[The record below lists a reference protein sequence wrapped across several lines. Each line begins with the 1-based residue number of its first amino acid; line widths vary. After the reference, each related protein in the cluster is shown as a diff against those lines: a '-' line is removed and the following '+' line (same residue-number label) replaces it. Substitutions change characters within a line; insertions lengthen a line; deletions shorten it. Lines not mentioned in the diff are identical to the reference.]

1 MKKICYVC
9 ALFILFL
16 YPIHVGGQTPESYM
30 IDGFVSHARTYQLDS
45 EAQTASDLA
54 SFYGYAI
61 EPMSIL
67 NALPLTD
74 DPNTG
79 FVGYY
84 DDAPSLPPNSYG
96 VYQEPLAEVL
106 QAQGIPAI
114 GLASLGMDGLKN
126 YLRSGIPVMCW
137 VIGQTQSGNAISY
150 TPSSGKTTTVAQY
163 MNTVTVV
170 GYDGQNITI
179 WDNGQKYNRPI
190 AEFESSWS
198 VLGYRSLVIDN
209 FTEIASASIEPA
221 AQNRDWWNDS
231 LDDWWQADKNIP
243 DPQGWNSELGKS
255 DFGIVPEVTPDFS
268 WSDETFD
275 EDYSNWF
282 WYSEENAG
290 DTSFDNASQPVSDFG
305 DFSSYEGMVPASASV
320 TGFVGYPQSYTLDC
334 ETRSAVDL
342 AAFYGITIDPM
353 DFLSRLPKSD
363 DPNEGFV
370 GNYWDPR
377 GRIPPASYGVYQGPV
392 AELLQQYGLPAVGY
406 KNYTWEQ
413 LRKEIASGRPVMA
426 WVAGNTEAG
435 TPVSY
440 TLSNG
445 NTTKVV
451 PYQHTV
457 VVIGY
462 DEMNVTI
469 QDGGQKYTRNIN
481 TFLLSWQTL
490 ENRVIIVR

>member
-1 MKKICYVC
+1 MKKFCYVC

-16 YPIHVGGQTPESYM
+16 YPIHVWGQTPESYM

-74 DPNTG
+74 DPNPG

-198 VLGYRSLVIDN
+198 VLGYRNLVIDN

-305 DFSSYEGMVPASASV
+305 DFSSYEGMFPASASV
-320 TGFVGYPQSYTLDC
+320 TGFIGYPQSYTLDC

-377 GRIPPASYGVYQGPV
+377 EEYLLLLMASIKVRWLSCSSNMDYPPSDIKITPGNNCGKK
-392 AELLQQYGLPAVGY
+392 LLPADRSWHGWQEIQKQV
-406 KNYTWEQ
+406 
-413 LRKEIASGRPVMA
+413 LRYPIPHQTA
-426 WVAGNTEAG
+426 
-435 TPVSY
+435 
-440 TLSNG
+440 

-469 QDGGQKYTRNIN
+469 QDGGQRYTRNIN